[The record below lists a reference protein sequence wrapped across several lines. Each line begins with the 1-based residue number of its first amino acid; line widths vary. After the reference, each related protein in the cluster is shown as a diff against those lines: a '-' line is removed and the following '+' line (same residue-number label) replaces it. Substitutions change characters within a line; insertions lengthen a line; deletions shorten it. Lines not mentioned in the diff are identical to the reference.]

1 MIQQK
6 RIKIALASGEIGEY
20 SFSISKTEPYFLEV
34 DGYGPGKL
42 RADAEDL
49 FECLA
54 KLRLDLEKEGAK
66 VLCNGA
72 RLDAFP
78 SGMAREMSGGKKVYL
93 LKKGEPANPR
103 DLVNTF
109 DEAPIEK
116 IASVAD
122 QREYYL
128 AWIESCQR

>member
-1 MIQQK
+1 VGV
-6 RIKIALASGEIGEY
+6 ANGEIVES
-20 SFSISKTEPYFLEV
+20 SFSIARTEPFFLEV

-42 RADAEDL
+42 RVEAEDL

-54 KLRLDLEKEGAK
+54 KLRLDLEKDGAK

-72 RLDAFP
+72 RADAFP

-93 LKKGEPANPR
+93 LRMGEPANPN

-109 DEAPIEK
+109 DEAPVDK

-128 AWIESCQR
+128 AWVKSCAP